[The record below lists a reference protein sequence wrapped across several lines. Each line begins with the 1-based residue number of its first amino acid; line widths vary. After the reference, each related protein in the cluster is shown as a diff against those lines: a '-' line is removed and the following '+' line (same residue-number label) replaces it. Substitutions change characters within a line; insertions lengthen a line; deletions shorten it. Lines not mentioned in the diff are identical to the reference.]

1 MPIFLYTNLYLNN
14 SMVEFHK
21 KKKVHA
27 SYNLVKQ
34 HNCHL
39 IVLKQ
44 KNNIYFLRIQVKKI
58 KSIIL
63 YLNIIFF
70 I

>member
-1 MPIFLYTNLYLNN
+1 
-14 SMVEFHK
+14 MVEFHK

-58 KSIIL
+58 KIIIL

>member
-58 KSIIL
+58 KL
-63 YLNIIFF
+63 
-70 I
+70 

>member
-1 MPIFLYTNLYLNN
+1 
-14 SMVEFHK
+14 MVEFHK